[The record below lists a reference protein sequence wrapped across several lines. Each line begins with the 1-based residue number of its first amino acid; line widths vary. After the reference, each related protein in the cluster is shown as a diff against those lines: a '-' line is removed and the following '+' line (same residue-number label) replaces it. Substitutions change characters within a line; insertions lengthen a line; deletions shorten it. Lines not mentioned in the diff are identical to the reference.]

1 MWSLRIISGRRR
13 LKVFV
18 LVAILISSASILA
31 FSLSGTFESP
41 FYWEVSVGDEFLY
54 SINVSHHETVDY
66 YGYTYSNY
74 LSLDGEQLIV
84 QITELPNVAGFVSSS
99 SFQSQV
105 VEMSKISCRFSNG
118 TYLPNEYP
126 NEFAT
131 NIGKP
136 LSQSIL
142 PLGDWTLIDR
152 FYLDEFPVIDYPDV
166 DKAGSVTNCVSFRLN
181 ESMYFGSRKLLSIF
195 PNIATYIWEGW
206 TAFDTGVPLVV
217 RFYVDYPSCMYQAR
231 LNVTLTYNGTL

>member
-1 MWSLRIISGRRR
+1 MQRQRR
-13 LKVFV
+13 LMALV
-18 LVAILISSASILA
+18 LVVILVGSVSILA
-31 FSLSGTFESP
+31 FSLVGTFESP
-41 FYWEVSVGDEFLY
+41 FYWGVSVGDEILY
-54 SINVSHHETVDY
+54 SINVSHYEHNEY

-84 QITELPNVAGFVSSS
+84 QITELPNVAGLVSSS
-99 SFQSQV
+99 TFQSQV
-105 VEMSKISCRFSNG
+105 VEMYKISCRFSNG
-118 TYLPNEYP
+118 TELPDEFP

-152 FYLDEFPVIDYPDV
+152 FFLDEFPVIAAPDV
-166 DKAGSVTNCVSFRLN
+166 DRSGSVTHCASFRLN

-206 TAFDTGVPLVV
+206 TAFDTGVPLVA
-217 RFYVDYPSCMYQAR
+217 RFYVNYPSCMFDAR
-231 LNVTLTYNGTL
+231 LNVTLTYIGPL

>member
-1 MWSLRIISGRRR
+1 MAL
-13 LKVFV
+13 V
-18 LVAILISSASILA
+18 LVVVLIGTASILA
-31 FSLSGTFESP
+31 FSLVGTYESP
-41 FYWEVSVGDEFLY
+41 FYWGVSVGDKFLY
-54 SINVSHHETVDY
+54 SINVSHYEHNEY

-74 LSLDGEQLIV
+74 LSLDGEQLII
-84 QITELPNVAGFVSSS
+84 QITELPNVAGLVSSS
-99 SFQSQV
+99 TFQSQV
-105 VEMSKISCRFSNG
+105 VEMYKISCRFSNG
-118 TYLPNEYP
+118 TELPDEFP

-152 FYLDEFPVIDYPDV
+152 FFLDEFPVIDAPVV
-166 DKAGSVTNCVSFRLN
+166 DRSGTVTQCASFRLN
-181 ESMYFGSRKLLSIF
+181 ESMYLGSKMLVSIF

-206 TAFDTGVPLVV
+206 TAFDTGVPLVAK
-217 RFYVDYPSCMYQAR
+217 FYVNYPSCMFQAR